1 MIMRTW
7 RACTSEADADSY
19 YEYMSKAGLKRVQ
32 TAKGNR
38 GVFVVRRHVHG
49 KAEFLVL
56 SLWESME
63 AVHGFAGPDA
73 TRAVFNPDDEERLL
87 EYDVTV
93 RLYDVLSA
101 PELPPARP

>member
-7 RACTSEADADSY
+7 RACTATADADAY
-19 YEYMSKAGLKRVQ
+19 YEYMTKAGLPRVQ
-32 TAKGNR
+32 NAKGNR

-73 TRAVFNPDDEERLL
+73 TRAVFNPDDEVHLL
-87 EYDVTV
+87 EYDVAV
-93 RLYDVLSA
+93 RLYDVLEAPAALASA
-101 PELPPARP
+101 K